1 MDKATRR
8 SSKSSKAATR
18 KSPKKMWGYHLTVD
32 AGNCDPEALRSKA
45 TIAKFIKELVPKIG
59 MVPYGKPQIIKF
71 GTGHTQGYTLVQL
84 IETSDITA
92 HFSEGSNEIY
102 LDVFSCKTFDP
113 KDAIAVFNKYFKAGA
128 IRKQF
133 RVRQAPR
140 S

>member
-1 MDKATRR
+1 
-8 SSKSSKAATR
+8 
-18 KSPKKMWGYHLTVD
+18 MWGYHLTVD

-59 MVPYGKPQIIKF
+59 MVAYGKPQIVKF

-113 KDAIAVFNKYFKAGA
+113 KDAIEVFNKYFKATA